1 MSKRDRSNRW
11 LLLVLPLAGA
21 FAALLLLLKGL
32 STPPPTPAPPTPTPD
47 RSQEVIARVGERH
60 ITMAEWTVA
69 YRLDLLMSRL
79 SGQPFPP
86 ARDTLDRLVNDTLIL
101 GAAAGEG
108 IAPGETDIEAR
119 IALLEASWEL
129 TDEQV
134 AAELAAIGLT
144 REMWAETIARLLT
157 VERYL
162 AEVVWADVPSEGQ
175 DKALAAW
182 LEARRAQVGVEI
194 DTHGLQ
200 PALPTSVPL
209 PTSTSVAALPAATP
223 TAMLP
228 TRTSLATS
236 FPSPSPTHTPTPLAV
251 SPLATS
257 FLFPSPT
264 PAPADTPALV
274 SPLPIPVASP
284 RATPG
289 SELLI
294 LSDVPVLGQ
303 PAPDFSLADANG
315 LMVRLSDYRDR
326 SRVVIVFFRTT
337 G

>member
-32 STPPPTPAPPTPTPD
+32 STPPPTPAPPSLTPD

-60 ITMAEWTVA
+60 ITMAEWAVA
-69 YRLDLLMSRL
+69 YRLDVLMSRL

-86 ARDTLDRLVNDTLIL
+86 AGDTLDRLVNDTLIL

-108 IAPGETDIEAR
+108 IAPGEADIEAR
-119 IALLEASWEL
+119 IVLLEASWKL

-144 REMWAETIARLLT
+144 REMWVQTIARLLT

-200 PALPTSVPL
+200 PSLPTSIPF
-209 PTSTSVAALPAATP
+209 PTGTSVAALPATTP
-223 TAMLP
+223 TATLP
-228 TRTSLATS
+228 TRSPLATS
-236 FPSPSPTHTPTPLAV
+236 FPPPSPTSTPTPLAV

-257 FLFPSPT
+257 ILFPFPT
-264 PAPADTPALV
+264 PPPADTPALV
-274 SPLPIPVASP
+274 SPLPTPGASP
-284 RATPG
+284 RATP
-289 SELLI
+289 EPNLLI
-294 LSDVPVLGQ
+294 PADVPVLGQ
-303 PAPDFSLADANG
+303 PSPDFSLVDANG
-315 LMVRLSDYRDR
+315 LMVRLSDYRDQR
-326 SRVVIVFFRTT
+326 RVVIVFFRTT

>member
-1 MSKRDRSNRW
+1 MSKLDRSNRW

-21 FAALLLLLKGL
+21 FVALLLLLKGL
-32 STPPPTPAPPTPTPD
+32 STPPPTPAPPTSTPD

-69 YRLDLLMSRL
+69 YRLDVLMSRL

-86 ARDTLDRLVNDTLIL
+86 AGDTLDRLVNDTLIL
-101 GAAAGEG
+101 EAAAGEG
-108 IAPGETDIEAR
+108 IAPSEADIEAR
-119 IALLEASWEL
+119 IALLEASWKL

-134 AAELAAIGLT
+134 AVELAAIGLT
-144 REMWAETIARLLT
+144 REMWAETIAHLLT

-162 AEVVWADVPSEGQ
+162 AEMVWADVPSEGQ

-182 LEARRAQVGVEI
+182 LEARRARVGVEI
-194 DTHGLQ
+194 DTHDLQ
-200 PALPTSVPL
+200 PSLPTSIPL
-209 PTSTSVAALPAATP
+209 PTGTSVAALPAATP
-223 TAMLP
+223 TATLP
-228 TRTSLATS
+228 TRSPLATS
-236 FPSPSPTHTPTPLAV
+236 SLFPSPTSTSTPLAV

-264 PAPADTPALV
+264 PVPADTPALV
-274 SPLPIPVASP
+274 SPLPTPVVSP

-289 SELLI
+289 SK
-294 LSDVPVLGQ
+294 LSIPSGVPVLGQ

-315 LMVRLSDYRDR
+315 LMVRLSDYRDQR
-326 SRVVIVFFRTT
+326 RVVIVFFRTT